1 MKNHSEY
8 NYNRQQEPA
17 IISKALSDLI
27 LSQPNPAELI
37 ALYWFYY
44 YTAKWQQTNQPKAT
58 NTYAGKGLR
67 WSAVKVGKIAKQL
80 EALGLIKRIIHWD
93 KETKKIA
100 GHYIHINFILTEQ
113 CLKKAILLESN
124 NIAFYKSNTLNSN
137 KLNALNTNNKKRDF
151 LAGDKTSDKTSSK
164 KEVFDPTDLPIK
176 LANNPAIQ
184 KAWNEFVQ
192 HRNENKRKLT
202 PLACK
207 KLIKKLLPFNEQEIV
222 EAINRSIE
230 NSWTGIFFSSTS
242 ITYTGKPGK
251 VTHNKP
257 FLSKEAKDIANLCA
271 NLNIEAGS
279 VQMENYYLQLK
290 RYWDTLQEKNEKIV
304 THLGWSLFYRRWIEY
319 LERKQDS
326 FPVRGF
332 YDLEIGRA
340 RWNEFIRE
348 CEVWT
353 GYNFTTGR
361 RRD

>member
-1 MKNHSEY
+1 MENSKEY
-8 NYNRQQEPA
+8 DYDRQQEPA
-17 IISKALSDLI
+17 IFSKALSDLI
-27 LSQPNPAELI
+27 LTQQNPAELV

-58 NTYAGKGLR
+58 NGYAAKGLH
-67 WSAVKVGKIAKQL
+67 WSSARVGKIAKQL
-80 EALGLIKRIIHWD
+80 EILGLIKRHIHWN
-93 KETKKIA
+93 KETKKIS
-100 GHYIHINFILTEQ
+100 GHYIQVNFVWTKQ
-113 CLKKAILLESN
+113 CLRKAMLKESN
-124 NIAFYKSNTLNSN
+124 ILAFHRTNALSDNN
-137 KLNALNTNNKKRDF
+137 LNALSNNNKKGNFFVD
-151 LAGDKTSDKTSSK
+151 DKTSSK

-242 ITYTGKPGK
+242 MTYTGKPGK
-251 VTHNKP
+251 VTYNKP
-257 FLSKEAKDIANLCA
+257 FLSKEAKDIANLCT

-290 RYWDTLQEKNEKIV
+290 RYWNTLQEKNEKIV
-304 THLGWSLFYRRWIEY
+304 THLGWSLFHRRWIEY

-326 FPVRGF
+326 FPTRGF

-348 CEVWT
+348 CEIWT

>member
-1 MKNHSEY
+1 MILRIKHKHNFTVLS
-8 NYNRQQEPA
+8 N
-17 IISKALSDLI
+17 KMLSDVR
-27 LSQPNPAELI
+27 LSFKARGLLAFMLTRPDDWKFHIGELSSHSSKDGNSAI
-37 ALYWFYY
+37 SSAIKELV
-44 YTAKWQQTNQPKAT
+44 KAT
-58 NTYAGKGLR
+58 Y
-67 WSAVKVGKIAKQL
+67 I
-80 EALGLIKRIIHWD
+80 
-93 KETKKIA
+93 TKKQGKKKDGKWA
-100 GHYIHINFILTEQ
+100 ETQWNVGEQPSSGFPLTVNPSTEKPSTENRS
-113 CLKKAILLESN
+113 L
-124 NIAFYKSNTLNSN
+124 
-137 KLNALNTNNKKRDF
+137 LNTNLKPNTNSKKGNF
-151 LAGDKTSDKTSSK
+151 FVGDKTSSK

-257 FLSKEAKDIANLCA
+257 FLSKEAKDIANLCTI
-271 NLNIEAGS
+271 LDIEASS

-290 RYWDTLQEKNEKIV
+290 RYWNTLQEKNEKIV

-319 LERKQDS
+319 LERKQGS

-332 YDLEIGRA
+332 YDLEIGRV

-348 CEVWT
+348 CEIWT